1 MLRGKNFINFESLNA
16 FNLELYIIP
25 LKKVRE
31 KGLLVDDSHKCAI
44 QIERVIGVTLFT
56 DDTEIFLIEA
66 F

>member
-1 MLRGKNFINFESLNA
+1 MLRGKNFINFESLNT

-31 KGLLVDDSHKCAI
+31 KGLLVDDSHECTI

-56 DDTEIFLIEA
+56 DDAEIFFIEA